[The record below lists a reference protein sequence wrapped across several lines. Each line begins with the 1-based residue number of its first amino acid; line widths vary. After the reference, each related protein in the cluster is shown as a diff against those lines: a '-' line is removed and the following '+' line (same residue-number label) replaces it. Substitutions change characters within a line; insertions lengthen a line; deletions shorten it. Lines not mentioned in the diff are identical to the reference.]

1 MILGFL
7 RWPAWGLLFA
17 VPLLT
22 QTLTGCTLNRNA
34 GRKTVRIEFPQTAPQ
49 VRLRAPA
56 SRAKSAAVTLADV
69 NCYALNITG
78 DGLVESTP
86 GANCVAGSGR
96 AHVGLTSGWISA
108 SQGAISLDVPM
119 GANRRIELLGRVSSA
134 CSGSVEGILASG
146 SVTIHSLASTVTDI
160 ATDTTVTLQATLDP
174 DANPWLECAD
184 TAAGGTDEGTTE
196 ESTSGSP
203 IWDTAIWDQAVWGD

>member
-1 MILGFL
+1 MILPFIS
-7 RWPAWGLLFA
+7 RPTWALLLA
-17 VPLLT
+17 VPLLA

-34 GRKTVRIEFPQTAPQ
+34 GRKTVRIEFPKSAPQ

-56 SRAKSAAVTLADV
+56 SRVKSAAVTLADV

-96 AHVGLTSGWISA
+96 APVGLTSGWISA
-108 SQGAISLDVPM
+108 SQGSISLDVPM

-134 CSGSVEGILASG
+134 CSGSVEGSLASG

-160 ATDTTVTLQATLDP
+160 ATDTTVTLQAALDP
-174 DANPWLECAD
+174 DANPWVECAD
-184 TAAGGTDEGTTE
+184 AAAGGTDSGGAEDSA
-196 ESTSGSP
+196 STDSV
-203 IWDTAIWDQAVWGD
+203 WDTATWDQAVWGD